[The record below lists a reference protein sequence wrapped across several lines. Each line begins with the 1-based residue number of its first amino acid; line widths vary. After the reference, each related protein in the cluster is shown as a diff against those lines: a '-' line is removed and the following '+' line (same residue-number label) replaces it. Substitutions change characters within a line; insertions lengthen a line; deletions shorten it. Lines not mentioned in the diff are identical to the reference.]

1 MRAII
6 EARVVECHTNTR
18 ENFLFTKC
26 IVIFA
31 HETLIINAY
40 FIKSF
45 SQCNEAHRRKW
56 TIFEKTKFLKFGRDW
71 PKVAGVA
78 GVAGTGCGIVSLDN
92 LTPFHK
98 KIIFDWRF
106 SKILFWKKTLPFFLR
121 QHGSDDINALSKK
134 SSHSCLFKIY
144 TKISFTCLL
153 LISFK
158 QRNLLLAYHFHNGIL
173 IFDVMKQ
180 KMALFKN

>member
-1 MRAII
+1 MMMWKNVLDHTWRTRPIEATRKIIDRQPKVMRAII
-6 EARVVECHTNTR
+6 EARAVGCHTNTR
-18 ENFLFTKC
+18 ENFLFTQC

-31 HETLIINAY
+31 HETLIINSY

-56 TIFEKTKFLKFGRDW
+56 TFFEKTKFLKFGRDW

-78 GVAGTGCGIVSLDN
+78 RTGCGTVSLDN

-106 SKILFWKKTLPFFLR
+106 SKILFGKKTLPFFLR
-121 QHGSDDINALSKK
+121 QHGSW
-134 SSHSCLFKIY
+134 
-144 TKISFTCLL
+144 
-153 LISFK
+153 
-158 QRNLLLAYHFHNGIL
+158 
-173 IFDVMKQ
+173 
-180 KMALFKN
+180 

>member
-1 MRAII
+1 MRVII
-6 EARVVECHTNTR
+6 EARAVECHTNTR

-78 GVAGTGCGIVSLDN
+78 GTGCGIVSLDN

-121 QHGSDDINALSKK
+121 QHGTYQKPDIISLQRIVFFNASW
-134 SSHSCLFKIY
+134 
-144 TKISFTCLL
+144 
-153 LISFK
+153 
-158 QRNLLLAYHFHNGIL
+158 NLKGFGAAFA
-173 IFDVMKQ
+173 Q
-180 KMALFKN
+180 T